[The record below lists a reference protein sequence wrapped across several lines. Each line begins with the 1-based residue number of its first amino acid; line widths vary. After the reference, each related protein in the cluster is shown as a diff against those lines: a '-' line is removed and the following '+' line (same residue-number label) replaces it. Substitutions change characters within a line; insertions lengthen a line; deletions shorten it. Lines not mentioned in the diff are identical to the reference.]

1 MLMLTLKPWAFC
13 KTEDRD
19 DHLQKAFSPHQ
30 CLERIPTR
38 RNQTCSWR
46 HPSLGHVAFCPTTS
60 AVWPNFAIL
69 CMVPPFPW
77 VFAHPWKAWE
87 ELPSPSGTYQGSSLT
102 PTCLDLGSAW
112 WAGPEWLWPLLSSGC
127 STLGASLELHTCY
140 KNSCRGRGCVGKLSE
155 KVH

>member
-1 MLMLTLKPWAFC
+1 LKGRDPRSARLRAKTSAISHQICSEVGKVKGLLIAELYKALMLMLTLKPWAFC

-87 ELPSPSGTYQGSSLT
+87 ELPSPSGTY
-102 PTCLDLGSAW
+102 
-112 WAGPEWLWPLLSSGC
+112 
-127 STLGASLELHTCY
+127 
-140 KNSCRGRGCVGKLSE
+140 
-155 KVH
+155 